1 MTDAAQFDF
10 TEFDKL
16 LAADGP
22 VAIVGQ
28 QQLKIAAISTDEIV
42 FPPSYANPSEKKD
55 DPPVYNIDVIDPS
68 DPSKNVCV
76 LDSVPSQA
84 NRMEPLFGL
93 PEYAALIP
101 QYSVKLIDDAPPV
114 SILQVGHRLADAVFR
129 GTSLRD
135 EIVKAFNAYSRG
147 NAAPLARLGATSIV
161 FGVWDSRATGVK
173 VPRLINSIVRAFNV
187 TQLKRSAQYTP
198 PIKYEQEG
206 LIPAGLEGKPADH
219 GLADVPSTHKIGG
232 VLIKGDIRREFSLNL
247 SVLRALK
254 SAEPAET
261 QNLQRYILG
270 LALIAL
276 TATPES
282 TFRQGCQLLPKGKP
296 AWKQFCANGEE
307 SSWNPDGL
315 NVGEFAAAAAN
326 NFGITQPTAQPLLFD
341 KALLKSSIEADAKK
355 KAAKKGANSSLSIEA
370 VLELVNALEPVR
382 GDKFSEAKT
391 KPLAKL
397 QDVVGT
403 IESDSSASDELKSLA
418 VGLKPLLIADA
429 GAAARKTQMLAL
441 FPMAGDLSA
450 ELPTETAE
458 GAAQ

>member
-1 MTDAAQFDF
+1 MSDATQVDYTA
-10 TEFDKL
+10 FDKL

-93 PEYAALIP
+93 SEYAALVP
-101 QYSVKLIDDAPPV
+101 QYSVKLLDDAPPV

-135 EIVKAFNAYSRG
+135 PIVTAFNAYARG

-161 FGVWDSRATGVK
+161 FGVWDSRGTGVK

-187 TQLKRSAQYTP
+187 TQLKRSAQYSP

-232 VLIKGDIRREFSLNL
+232 VQINGVIRRDLSLNL

-254 SAEPAET
+254 GADEAET
-261 QNLQRYILG
+261 KKLQRYVLG

-282 TFRQGCQLLPKGKP
+282 TLRQGCQLLPKGKST
-296 AWKQFCANGEE
+296 WKQFLANGDDD
-307 SSWNPDGL
+307 SWNPESL
-315 NVGEFAAAAAN
+315 KIGEFAAAAASD
-326 NFGITQPTAQPLLFD
+326 FGVTQPEQPLVFD
-341 KALLKSSIEADAKK
+341 KANLKVSIDRDAKK
-355 KAAKKGANSSLSIEA
+355 KADKKAANEPPLEVIGKFVDALSVSKNGKKLNDAPLKKLTEYIETISEGPMKTLAESIKTTISGADEPAQKLA
-370 VLELVNALEPVR
+370 TLKDLVA
-382 GDKFSEAKT
+382 GAKT
-391 KPLAKL
+391 AGSENADSAPVAT
-397 QDVVGT
+397 QTSPSGS
-403 IESDSSASDELKSLA
+403 ES
-418 VGLKPLLIADA
+418 
-429 GAAARKTQMLAL
+429 
-441 FPMAGDLSA
+441 
-450 ELPTETAE
+450 
-458 GAAQ
+458 